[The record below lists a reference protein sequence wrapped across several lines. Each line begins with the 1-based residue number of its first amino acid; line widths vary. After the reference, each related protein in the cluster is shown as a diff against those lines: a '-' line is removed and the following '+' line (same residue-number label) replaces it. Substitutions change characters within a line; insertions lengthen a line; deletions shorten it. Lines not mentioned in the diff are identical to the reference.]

1 MPLTLAAAG
10 EENIIR
16 KVGGNPEVKKH
27 LEDLGFDL
35 QQFAH
40 KPMKHALIFCA
51 FTMKTSEEAAAK
63 EIQDHIKGGGSLDDI
78 FNAIAGAIQN
88 SDFFRSAL
96 PAAEKKAG
104 TKKASKG
111 GTAKR

>member
-1 MPLTLAAAG
+1 MTKTVTINGKTYNL
-10 EENIIR
+10 
-16 KVGGNPEVKKH
+16 PEFNFKDMCD

-51 FTMKTSEEAAAK
+51 FTMKTSEEVAAK
-63 EIQDHIKGGGSLDDI
+63 EIQDHIKGGGSLDDV
-78 FNAIAGAIQN
+78 FNDIAGAIQN

-104 TKKASKG
+104 TQKASKG
-111 GTAKR
+111 GTEKK